1 MRTLYSNGK
10 KRTMKEFF
18 HLMKVFG
25 KNFYRKNPLIITFF
39 VADERNE
46 RNFSILRGNEKN
58 EIYKVYI

>member
-1 MRTLYSNGK
+1 MRYSGGV
-10 KRTMKEFF
+10 KRAMKEFF

-25 KNFYRKNPLIITFF
+25 KNFHRKKPFIITFF
-39 VADERNE
+39 VADERND